1 MQAGMGTRR
10 LLSFFFDLLYSR
22 LAFAYDLVAW
32 AVSFGR
38 WYYWTSS
45 LQPHIKLQPVL
56 ELGFGTGHLHSELA
70 KDGHRLIGIDRSRQM
85 TRITQNRLLAANLV
99 PVLMQADGSHLP
111 LAAGSLGTIAATF
124 PAEYIF
130 TAAFERE
137 IQRVLKPGGQFVILP
152 YVTISKNGWPARLL
166 GWIYRITGTSP
177 APDLDLPGSLHT
189 SGCYRGFAIEVKE
202 QVTPLATLP
211 ILVLTKA

>member
-1 MQAGMGTRR
+1 MQDGESARR
-10 LLSFFFDLLYSR
+10 LLSFFFDLLYTR

-32 AVSFGR
+32 VVSFGR
-38 WYYWTSS
+38 WYQWTSS

-56 ELGFGTGHLHSELA
+56 ELGFGTGHLHRELA
-70 KDGHRLIGIDRSRQM
+70 EDGHRLIGIDRSRQM
-85 TRITQNRLLAANLV
+85 TRITRNRLLAANLV

-111 LAAGSLGTIAATF
+111 LAACSLGTIAATF

-130 TAAFERE
+130 TPAFEQE
-137 IQRVLKPGGQFVILP
+137 VHRVLKPGGQFVILP
-152 YVTISKNGWPARLL
+152 YVSFSKNGWPARLL

-189 SGCYRGFAIEVKE
+189 SGRYRGFEIEVRE
-202 QVTPLATLP
+202 EITPLATLP